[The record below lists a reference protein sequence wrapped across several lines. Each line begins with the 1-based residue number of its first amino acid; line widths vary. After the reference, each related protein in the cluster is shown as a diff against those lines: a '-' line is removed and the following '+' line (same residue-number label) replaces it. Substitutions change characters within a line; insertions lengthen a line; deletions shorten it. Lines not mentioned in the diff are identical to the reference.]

1 MQPEKN
7 PEGRAIQLLLVL
19 VWLAMAQ
26 NGVALPNSSPI
37 QQQAA
42 AAVVRDL
49 HLDSSSGEVEQ
60 KLQVLAPFTAL
71 PAGATVHV
79 VSARPGFAAATWL
92 LRLDCDSRRE
102 CLPFHAVLRTAQFDQ
117 PLSRPY
123 QPVFRRSDV
132 TETRGLSRTM
142 LVRSGNAVELVE
154 QLPGVRLRVHVV
166 CLQSGGLGDRIRV
179 ENRETHRV
187 LSATVAGHDLV
198 KVE

>member
-1 MQPEKN
+1 MQPEKKT
-7 PEGRAIQLLLVL
+7 EWRAIQLLLVL

-26 NGVALPNSSPI
+26 SAVALPNPSPI

-49 HLDSSSGEVEQ
+49 RLDSSSGEVEQ
-60 KLQVLAPFTAL
+60 KLQVLAPFTSL

-79 VSARPGFAAATWL
+79 VSARQGFGAGTWL

-117 PLSRPY
+117 PPSRLH
-123 QPVFRRSDV
+123 QPAGFRGSPEALGV
-132 TETRGLSRTM
+132 SRTP

-187 LSATVAGHDLV
+187 VSATVAGRDLV
-198 KVE
+198 RVE

>member
-1 MQPEKN
+1 
-7 PEGRAIQLLLVL
+7 
-19 VWLAMAQ
+19 MA
-26 NGVALPNSSPI
+26 SDT
-37 QQQAA
+37 AA
-42 AAVVRDL
+42 AGPCLAGDGAEW
-49 HLDSSSGEVEQ
+49 SGAAESIADPAAGCRSGGPRSAPGFQQRRVEQ

-79 VSARPGFAAATWL
+79 VSARQGFGAGTWL

-117 PLSRPY
+117 PPSRLH
-123 QPVFRRSDV
+123 QPAGFRGSP
-132 TETRGLSRTM
+132 ETRGVSRTP

-187 LSATVAGHDLV
+187 ISATVAGRDLV
-198 KVE
+198 RVE